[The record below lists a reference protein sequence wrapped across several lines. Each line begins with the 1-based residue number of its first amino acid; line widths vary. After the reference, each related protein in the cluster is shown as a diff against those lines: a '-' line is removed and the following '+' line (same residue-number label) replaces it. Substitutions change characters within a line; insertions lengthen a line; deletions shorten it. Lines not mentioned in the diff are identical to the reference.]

1 MSTKIKLFQLNLG
14 RESVIPAFTGPGV
27 GTVSYGICKV

>member
-14 RESVIPAFTGPGV
+14 RESVIPAFTGV